1 MTPATAPLTIH
12 KQKNM
17 ANWKFGRRQN
27 IQNQHLY
34 YITIKKQAQVRPNS
48 NTPLRKQG
56 RASREPQNFGKQ
68 TAPTP

>member
-12 KQKNM
+12 KQKKHGELEI
-17 ANWKFGRRQN
+17 WKKTEHSK
-27 IQNQHLY
+27 HLY

-68 TAPTP
+68 AAPTP